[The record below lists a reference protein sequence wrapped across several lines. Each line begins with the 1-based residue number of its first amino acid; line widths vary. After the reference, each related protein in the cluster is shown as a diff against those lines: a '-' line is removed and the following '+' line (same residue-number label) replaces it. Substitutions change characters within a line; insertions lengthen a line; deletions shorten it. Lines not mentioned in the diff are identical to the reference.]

1 MTELVK
7 IERNLETGIARLILN
22 RPDVLNALDVPL
34 AEAFR
39 DAVEEVAQADDI
51 RAIVLAGAGRAFVA
65 GGDVAAF
72 GSDFSRSGEV
82 VNALLDALHPALLRL
97 RALDAPVIAAVRGV
111 AAGAGLSL
119 VLNADLVVAE
129 EGARFVIAYDKV
141 GSSPDCGGTWFLPRR
156 VGRAKAAELMFL
168 GESLDTQQALAAGIV
183 NRVVPVGE
191 LDASTDAIATRVA
204 LGATRAFGQFKR
216 LADSA
221 LERPLA
227 EHLEAERAA
236 FLAGTQTADF
246 REGVT
251 AFLDKRNPDFTGK

>member
-7 IERNLETGIARLILN
+7 IERIPKTGIMRLILN
-22 RPDVLNALDVPL
+22 RPDVLNAIDVPL

-39 DAVEEVAQADDI
+39 DAVDAVARDDKV
-51 RAIVLAGAGRAFVA
+51 RAVVIAAEGRAFVA

-72 GSDFSRSGEV
+72 GKDFNRSAEIV
-82 VNALLDALHPALLRL
+82 DALLDALHPALLRL

-119 VLNADLVVAE
+119 VLNSDLVVAE

-141 GSSPDCGGTWFLPRR
+141 GSAPDCGGTWFLPRK

-168 GESLDTQQALAAGIV
+168 GESLDARQALAAGIV
-183 NRVVPVGE
+183 NHIVPVGG
-191 LDASTDAIATRVA
+191 LDAATDEIATRVA
-204 LGATRAFGQFKR
+204 RGATRAFGQFKR
-216 LADSA
+216 LTDAA

-227 EHLEAERAA
+227 EHLEAERVA
-236 FLAGTQTADF
+236 FIAGTQTADF

-251 AFLDKRNPDFTGK
+251 AFLNKRKPEFTGR

>member
-7 IERNLETGIARLILN
+7 IERSPQTGIARLILN
-22 RPDVLNALDVPL
+22 RPEVLNALDVPL

-39 DAVEEVAQADDI
+39 DAVEEVAQDDRV
-51 RAIVLAGAGRAFVA
+51 RAIVLSGEGRAFVA

-72 GSDFSRSGEV
+72 GSDFSRSSEV
-82 VNALLDALHPALLRL
+82 VDALLDALHPALMRL

-119 VLNADLVVAE
+119 VLNSDLVIAE
-129 EGARFVIAYDKV
+129 EGARFVVAYDKV
-141 GSSPDCGGTWFLPRR
+141 GSAPDCGGTWFLPRK

-168 GESLDTQQALAAGIV
+168 GESLDTRQALAAGIV

-191 LDASTDAIATRVA
+191 LETATDDIATRVA
-204 LGATRAFGQFKR
+204 RGATRAFGQFKR
-216 LADSA
+216 LTDAA

-251 AFLDKRNPDFTGK
+251 AFLVKRKPDFTGR